1 MQKKQAVEIAVCS
14 LEAGFSSISWRAMSL
29 PGCELDHMIL
39 LHFILELATLAGLE
53 MHLTP
58 LQLLG
63 SRS

>member
-1 MQKKQAVEIAVCS
+1 
-14 LEAGFSSISWRAMSL
+14 
-29 PGCELDHMIL
+29 MIL